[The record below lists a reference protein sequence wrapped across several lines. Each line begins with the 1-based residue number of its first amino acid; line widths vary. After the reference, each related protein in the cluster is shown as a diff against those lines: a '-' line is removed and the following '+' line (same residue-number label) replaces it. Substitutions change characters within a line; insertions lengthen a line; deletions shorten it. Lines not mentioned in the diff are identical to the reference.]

1 MSEEPT
7 NEELEED
14 QVSTET
20 TAERDEADAPTKP
33 ASEADL
39 LREAADEDDTAR
51 LVSELLRGQK
61 IASVYVDARSGG
73 VFFGGKTEVAGD
85 VVGREQTKRGVSAR
99 SSTLADAGF
108 GRVLRK
114 DLAKVRGV
122 YVKPTAYAR
131 AQRILE
137 NRHVLVIW
145 GQAHGGKW
153 TTALHLL
160 STLYSETIYEINPD
174 IETEKLG
181 SLEFEPRQG
190 YVIDT
195 FAPESAED
203 LNSFLLNHLSRN
215 LRGRHSHLVI
225 TVDSRVSLSKEK
237 QDKYLVAWH
246 EVPDREQLL
255 DQHLT
260 WYLSDKKLLTK
271 ARELSKADAVKEL
284 LCTHLLP
291 GEIDH
296 LAELMAQT
304 AGGQLEL
311 EEALARFEA
320 YARRQVAEWFQ
331 DHPDPR
337 DRTFMLSLAVL
348 NGADYQAVVEADE
361 NLQSEIGLSQMESEP
376 AAWDSIF
383 EPRSRRL
390 DEACAHLTQG
400 YGEAEFGHSPVELV
414 VLDNPA
420 FQPAVLHHAWQE
432 YDRLR
437 KPLLSWLQDLGSH
450 PSFDVRARAA
460 AAIGELSKYNFGY
473 VRRHILIPWANQQ
486 DHRPRAAAAL
496 ALGVPVW
503 EGDLAPQV
511 LGLLHHW
518 ATLRNNWRLCWTA
531 AAAYGGPVG
540 LRFPDTALRGLRT
553 VARAEDSRLFRVV
566 SQSVA
571 NLFEAGKVV
580 SDYRLKVLDAL
591 NTWTADSRDDLFVLS
606 GLLVFLELALKA
618 RTEADPEGEPWPTLL
633 WLVGEDEVYQE
644 EMTALWRRALN
655 NKPVRKRAL
664 NLVHQWLRKV
674 DEDDRMYPLIEELIV
689 ELAAKGADRE
699 RDRLLFYLDRWAS
712 NPRQECKSAAR
723 VLAALNR
730 S

>member
-1 MSEEPT
+1 MSEEPS
-7 NEELEED
+7 NEEREED
-14 QVSTET
+14 KVGTET
-20 TAERDEADAPTKP
+20 LAEEDENEAPTKP
-33 ASEADL
+33 ASEEDL
-39 LREAADEDDTAR
+39 LREAAEEEDPAR

-61 IASVYVDARSGG
+61 IVSVYVDARSGG

-85 VVGREQTKRGVSAR
+85 VVGREQTKRSVSPR

-108 GRVLRK
+108 GRVLGK
-114 DLAKVRGV
+114 DLAKARGV

-131 AQRILE
+131 AERILE
-137 NRHVLVIW
+137 SRHVLVLW

-160 STLYSETIYEINPD
+160 SAHHSEAIYEINPD
-174 IETEKLG
+174 MEIEKLR

-203 LNSFLLNHLSRN
+203 LNGFLLNHLSRN
-215 LRGRHSHLVI
+215 LRGKHCHLVI

-237 QDKYLVAWH
+237 QENYLVVWQ
-246 EVPDREQLL
+246 EIPNREQLL
-255 DQHLT
+255 DKHLM
-260 WYLSDKKLLTK
+260 WYLSDEKIITK
-271 ARELSKADAVKEL
+271 ARKLSEADPVKEL
-284 LCTHLLP
+284 LSTHLLP

-296 LAELMAQT
+296 LAELLAQT
-304 AGGQLEL
+304 AHGQLEL

-320 YARRQVAEWFQ
+320 YARRQVAQWFQ
-331 DHPDPR
+331 GHPDPR

-361 NLQSEIGLSQMESEP
+361 DLQSEIGLSQMESEP

-383 EPRSRRL
+383 DPRSRRL
-390 DEACAHLTQG
+390 EEACAHLTQG
-400 YGEAEFGHSPVELV
+400 YEEAEFGHSPVELV
-414 VLDNPA
+414 ALDNPA
-420 FQPAVLHHAWQE
+420 FQPAVLYHAWHE

-437 KPLLSWLQDLGSH
+437 KPLLGWLQDLGSH
-450 PSFDVRARAA
+450 PSFDVRTRAA

-518 ATLRNNWRLCWTA
+518 ATLRNNWRLCWAA
-531 AAAYGGPVG
+531 AAAYGGAVG

-553 VARAEDSRLFRVV
+553 VAQAEDSRLFTVV

-580 SDYRLKVLDAL
+580 PDYRLKVLDAL
-591 NTWTADSRDDLFVLS
+591 DAWTADSKDDLFALS
-606 GLLVFLELALKA
+606 GLLVFLELARRA
-618 RTEADPEGEPWPTLL
+618 RIEADPEGEPWPTLL

-644 EMTALWRRALN
+644 EIMVLLRRALN
-655 NKPVRKRAL
+655 TKATRGRAL
-664 NLVHQWLRKV
+664 DVLQRWMLMV
-674 DEDDRMYPLIEELIV
+674 EDDNRLYPRLEELIMV
-689 ELAAKGADRE
+689 LTMQGTDRE
-699 RDRLLFYLDRWAS
+699 RNRLIFYLDRWAS

-723 VLAALNR
+723 VLATLN
-730 S
+730 SG